1 MKHLFQ
7 TLAAALVAASAHAA
21 PLVPH
26 SDDQVIETLP
36 AAAGD
41 RAEERRMRRAWAAD
55 PRDPAKALPLARRH
69 FEQARED
76 GDPRRAGQAL
86 AVLQAWPEAAGAPD
100 EVLLMRATI
109 EQHLHDFDASAAHL
123 QALLKRSPR
132 HAQAWLTLATVRRV
146 QGRYADSDAAC
157 AGLAAAGAGLHAR
170 ACRAEN
176 DGLRG
181 DIAAARAQLRE
192 LLATPRLPAELRG
205 WLMTTRAELE
215 ARAGQ
220 PVDAEAAYR
229 AALALR
235 PDGYTTL
242 SYVDF
247 LLQRERPADAMR
259 QLQGQPRSDAVLLR
273 MAIAAG
279 GEPAREMRE
288 RMAAAQLRPE
298 AAGTHA
304 REQAMFALWVERDP
318 RRALALARSNLG
330 RQREP
335 LDLLLLAAAARAAG
349 DPAARREAAQI
360 AKEIGLHDQRLDA
373 LLS

>member
-1 MKHLFQ
+1 MK
-7 TLAAALVAASAHAA
+7 TLLHTIVAVLLAASAHAA
-21 PLVPH
+21 PLTPH

-36 AAAGD
+36 AVAGD
-41 RAEERRMRRAWAAD
+41 RAEERRQRRAWAAD
-55 PRDPAKALPLARRH
+55 PRDASKALPLARRY

-123 QALLKRSPR
+123 HELLKRSPR

-157 AGLAAAGAGLHAR
+157 AGLAAAGAELHAR

-181 DIAAARAQLRE
+181 DLAASRGELSR
-192 LLATPRLPAELRG
+192 LLATPRLPADLRG
-205 WLMTTRAELE
+205 WLLTTRAELE
-215 ARAGQ
+215 ARAGR
-220 PVDAEAAYR
+220 PADAEAAYR
-229 AALALR
+229 AALLTR

-242 SYVDF
+242 SYADF
-247 LLQRERPADAMR
+247 LLQRERPADALR
-259 QLQGQPRSDAVLLR
+259 QLQDQPRNDAVLLR
-273 MAIAAG
+273 LAIAGG

-288 RMAAAQLRPE
+288 RMTLAHQRPE

-304 REQAMFALWVERDP
+304 REQAMYALWVERDP
-318 RRALALARSNLG
+318 RRALALARSNLI

-349 DPAARREAAQI
+349 DPAARREAAQL